1 MEFQTIVTLV
11 KNKFPNT
18 EVELE
23 KNLVIAKE
31 DFVSFVEFIRSVPEL
46 QIDVLDLLTS
56 NDHPA
61 ENQIHMVYGFHSYR
75 QKHYLLVK
83 VKLDR
88 KNPLMPS
95 LTRWWEGAN
104 WTEREV
110 YDLMGVHFEGHPD
123 QRRILTPPDFVG
135 HGLRKDYERPGFFV
149 KKPDFK

>member
-1 MEFQTIVTLV
+1 MEFQAIAALV

-18 EVELE
+18 EVEFE
-23 KNLVIAKE
+23 KNLVIPKE
-31 DFVSFVEFIRSVPEL
+31 DFVSFVEFIRSAPEL
-46 QIDVLDLLTS
+46 QIDVLDLLTAT
-56 NDHPA
+56 DHPA

-75 QKHYLLVK
+75 KAHYLLVK

-88 KNPLMPS
+88 KNPSMAT
-95 LTRWWEGAN
+95 LTRWWQAAD

-110 YDLMGVHFEGHPD
+110 FDLMGVHFEGHPD
-123 QRRILTPPDFVG
+123 LRRILTPPDFVG

>member
-1 MEFQTIVTLV
+1 MEFQAIVALV

-23 KNLVIAKE
+23 KNLVVARE
-31 DFVSFVEFIRSVPEL
+31 DLIPFVEFIRNAPEL

-56 NDHPA
+56 TDHPV

-75 QKHYLLVK
+75 QKHYFMVK

-88 KNPLMPS
+88 KNPS
-95 LTRWWEGAN
+95 VATLTRWWESAN

-110 YDLMGVHFEGHPD
+110 FDLMGVHFEGHPD